1 MKKNLYWMAAAFI
14 TLTAVGCTNAKKADV
29 SAAGSNTTQVVDMHT
44 AETSLDYYGV
54 YKGTVPA
61 ADCPGIE
68 LTLTLK
74 KDRTYTYHWAYIDRK
89 DADFDETGTSTVKDN
104 LLTLT
109 EKGGEVSYFKV
120 QEGSL
125 VMLNNEKQPAT
136 GALADAY
143 VLKQEE
149 VFLD

>member
-29 SAAGSNTTQVVDMHT
+29 SAAGNDTTQVVDMHT

-54 YKGTVPA
+54 YKGTTPA

-74 KDRTYTYHWAYIDRK
+74 KDRTYTYHWLYIDRK
-89 DADFDETGTSTVKDN
+89 DAEFDETGTFTVK
-104 LLTLT
+104 TIC
-109 EKGGEVSYFKV
+109 
-120 QEGSL
+120 
-125 VMLNNEKQPAT
+125 
-136 GALADAY
+136 
-143 VLKQEE
+143 
-149 VFLD
+149 

>member
-1 MKKNLYWMAAAFI
+1 MEFTKVRFRY
-14 TLTAVGCTNAKKADV
+14 
-29 SAAGSNTTQVVDMHT
+29 
-44 AETSLDYYGV
+44 
-54 YKGTVPA
+54 

-74 KDRTYTYHWAYIDRK
+74 KDRTYTYHWLYIDRK
-89 DADFDETGTSTVKDN
+89 DAEFDETGTFTVKDN

-120 QEGSL
+120 QEGGL

-149 VFLD
+149 VFRD

>member
-29 SAAGSNTTQVVDMHT
+29 SAAGSDTVQVADMHT

-74 KDRTYTYHWAYIDRK
+74 RTAPIRII
-89 DADFDETGTSTVKDN
+89 GLILTVKMPISMKPVR
-104 LLTLT
+104 LR
-109 EKGGEVSYFKV
+109 
-120 QEGSL
+120 
-125 VMLNNEKQPAT
+125 
-136 GALADAY
+136 
-143 VLKQEE
+143 
-149 VFLD
+149 

>member
-74 KDRTYTYHWAYIDRK
+74 KDRTYTYHWAIL
-89 DADFDETGTSTVKDN
+89 TVKMPISMKPVR
-104 LLTLT
+104 LR
-109 EKGGEVSYFKV
+109 
-120 QEGSL
+120 
-125 VMLNNEKQPAT
+125 
-136 GALADAY
+136 
-143 VLKQEE
+143 
-149 VFLD
+149 

>member
-29 SAAGSNTTQVVDMHT
+29 SAAGSDTTQVIDMHT

-89 DADFDETGTSTVKDN
+89 DADFDETGTFTVKDN

-125 VMLNNEKQPAT
+125 VNNEKQPAT

>member
-1 MKKNLYWMAAAFI
+1 MAAAFI

-29 SAAGSNTTQVVDMHT
+29 SATEAAIRCKVADMHT

-89 DADFDETGTSTVKDN
+89 DADFDETGTFTVKDN

-109 EKGGEVSYFKV
+109 EKEAKCLTSKCR
-120 QEGSL
+120 
-125 VMLNNEKQPAT
+125 KA
-136 GALADAY
+136 AW
-143 VLKQEE
+143 
-149 VFLD
+149 